1 MPEPMISAED
11 FKTYIVTLSDDE
23 RNKIERLAP
32 PETDNNSK
40 LMEGLRIVLHVHKE
54 RERPTDA
61 PSLVVAQHNLV
72 AALDWIK
79 DKTYADIL
87 SLFIDQ

>member
-11 FKTYIVTLSDDE
+11 FQKHIATLSDDE
-23 RNKIERLAP
+23 RNKIECLASP
-32 PETDNNSK
+32 KTDNNFK
-40 LMEGLRIVLHVHKE
+40 LIEGLRIVLQVHKD

-61 PSLVVAQHNLV
+61 PSLVVAEHNIV

-87 SLFIDQ
+87 SLYID